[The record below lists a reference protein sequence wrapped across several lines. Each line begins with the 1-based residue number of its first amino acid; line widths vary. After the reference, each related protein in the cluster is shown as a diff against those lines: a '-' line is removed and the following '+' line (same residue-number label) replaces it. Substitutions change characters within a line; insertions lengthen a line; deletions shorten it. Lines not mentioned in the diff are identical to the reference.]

1 MDRSLLFLRALDD
14 ECAQAQ
20 WTWAG
25 QFNGIQK
32 MSQVPA
38 AEQITIHFVTLIYG
52 DLLISWAFTDTCGR
66 ITHSIPNTSYVIT
79 YWTYNKAQNLKNIT
93 QNKQTLHW
101 QTFYELVIM
110 NSVLS
115 LSTGAVLPLSRKAE
129 MSLSPIQLP
138 RTKEMNS
145 TLWAKNIFL
154 NDWWYSKRRSNSL
167 QNNIDLQIL
176 VRYSAKNIKIIWKKS
191 SLMAYS

>member
-1 MDRSLLFLRALDD
+1 MDRSLLFLTALAN
-14 ECAQAQ
+14 ECVQAW

-38 AEQITIHFVTLIYG
+38 AEQITIHFVTLIYR
-52 DLLISWAFTDTCGR
+52 DLLIFWAFTDTRGR
-66 ITHSIPNTSYVIT
+66 ITHSIPNTSHVIT
-79 YWTYNKAQNLKNIT
+79 YWTYYKAQNLKNIT

-138 RTKEMNS
+138 RTKKW
-145 TLWAKNIFL
+145 TPPCGQRTFF
-154 NDWWYSKRRSNSL
+154 
-167 QNNIDLQIL
+167 
-176 VRYSAKNIKIIWKKS
+176 
-191 SLMAYS
+191 